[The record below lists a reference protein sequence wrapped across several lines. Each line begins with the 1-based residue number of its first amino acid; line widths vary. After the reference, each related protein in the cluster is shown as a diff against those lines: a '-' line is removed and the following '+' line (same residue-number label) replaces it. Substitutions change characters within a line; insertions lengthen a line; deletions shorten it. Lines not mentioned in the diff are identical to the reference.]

1 MNASGKIIKTQTIGE
16 NDGSYEMK
24 KVYESNIDVSYAG
37 NFSMVLTNLCPSGG
51 SLAAGPKDAVTLL
64 SIAWT
69 GYSK

>member
-1 MNASGKIIKTQTIGE
+1 MATKHPRLIPIVLQHLGRQQMPCLLN
-16 NDGSYEMK
+16 
-24 KVYESNIDVSYAG
+24 SYAG